1 MKAVIAIDSFKGSMD
16 SIEAGK
22 AAEEG
27 IRRVFLDAETIVY
40 PLADGGEG
48 TVQALAKGLGGRLE
62 EVTVTGPLGEP
73 VICEYGI
80 VEESGRNVSVM
91 NGGGVEKSDISI
103 DRMGEKSKE
112 DSWNKD
118 TRAKTAI
125 IEMAGAAGITLVPPE
140 LRNPLNTTTYGV
152 GEVIKDAIGKGCRH
166 FIIGIGGSATNDGG
180 IGMLQALGVE
190 LLDEGGKQVPFGARG
205 VEKLTAINCEHM
217 LSELKDCD
225 FQIAC
230 DVDNPLCGENGCSHI
245 FGPQKGAT
253 PEMVE
258 QMDQWMKKYAQLT
271 AEYFQ
276 EVGSDDLE
284 PERKKNAAEKEL
296 EDNPDL
302 MKAEVQFKGK
312 NLSVNAADFGTSYN
326 SDYPGCG
333 AAGGLGFAF
342 RAFLHGKLE
351 PGINIVLEEIGIE
364 SAIKYADIVITGEG
378 RLDGQTIRGKAPI
391 GIARLAKKYG
401 KPVIAFSG
409 AVTED
414 ATACNLAGIDA
425 FFPILRQITTL
436 ETAMSPATAQRNMT
450 VTVEQVFRL
459 LKMPFVCGNTTNK

>member
-16 SIEAGK
+16 SIEAGE
-22 AAEEG
+22 AAEKG
-27 IRRVFLDAETIVY
+27 IRRVFTDAETIVY

-62 EVTVTGPLGEP
+62 KVKVTGPLGEP

-80 VEESGRNVSVM
+80 VEE
-91 NGGGVEKSDISI
+91 
-103 DRMGEKSKE
+103 
-112 DSWNKD
+112 
-118 TRAKTAI
+118 KTAI
-125 IEMAGAAGITLVPPE
+125 IEMAGAAGITLVQPE

-180 IGMLQALGVE
+180 IGMLQAIGAE
-190 LLDEGGKQVPFGARG
+190 FLDEGGKQVPFGAKG
-205 VEKLTAINCEHM
+205 VEKLETINCEHI
-217 LSELKDCD
+217 LFELKDCD
-225 FQIAC
+225 FRIAC

-253 PEMVE
+253 PKMAE
-258 QMDQWMKKYAQLT
+258 QMDQWMEKYAQLT
-271 AEYFQ
+271 AKYFQ
-276 EVGSDDLE
+276 EV
-284 PERKKNAAEKEL
+284 KKLSADVAW
-296 EDNPDL
+296 NPVDSG
-302 MKAEVQFKGK
+302 E
-312 NLSVNAADFGTSYN
+312 NYD

-364 SAIKYADIVITGEG
+364 SAIKDADIVITGEG
-378 RLDGQTIRGKAPI
+378 CLDGQTVMGKAPI

-414 ATACNLAGIDA
+414 ADACNHAGIDA
-425 FFPILRQITTL
+425 FFPILRQVTTL
-436 ETAMSPATAQRNMT
+436 EAAMSPATAIRNMT
-450 VTVEQVFRL
+450 AAVEQTFRL
-459 LKMPFVCGNTTNK
+459 LKMSFIYGKRI

>member
-16 SIEAGK
+16 SIEAGE
-22 AAEEG
+22 AAEKG
-27 IRRVFLDAETIVY
+27 IRRVFTDAETIVY

-62 EVTVTGPLGEP
+62 KVKVTGPLGEP

-80 VEESGRNVSVM
+80 VEG
-91 NGGGVEKSDISI
+91 
-103 DRMGEKSKE
+103 
-112 DSWNKD
+112 
-118 TRAKTAI
+118 KTAI
-125 IEMAGAAGITLVPPE
+125 IEMAGAAGITLVQPE

-180 IGMLQALGVE
+180 IGMLQALGAE
-190 LLDEGGKQVPFGARG
+190 FLDEGGKQVPFGAKG
-205 VEKLTAINCEHM
+205 VEKLAAINCEHI
-217 LSELKDCD
+217 LFELKDCD
-225 FQIAC
+225 FRIAC

-253 PEMVE
+253 PKMAE
-258 QMDQWMKKYAQLT
+258 QMDQWMEKYAQLT
-271 AEYFQ
+271 AKYFQ
-276 EVGSDDLE
+276 EV
-284 PERKKNAAEKEL
+284 KKLSADVAW
-296 EDNPDL
+296 NPVDSG
-302 MKAEVQFKGK
+302 E
-312 NLSVNAADFGTSYN
+312 NYD

-364 SAIKYADIVITGEG
+364 SAIKDADIVITGEG
-378 RLDGQTIRGKAPI
+378 CLDGQTVMGKAPI

-414 ATACNLAGIDA
+414 AAACNQAGIDA
-425 FFPILRQITTL
+425 FFPILRQVTTL
-436 ETAMSPATAQRNMT
+436 EAAMSPATAIRNMT
-450 VTVEQVFRL
+450 AAVEQTFRL
-459 LKMPFVCGNTTNK
+459 MKMSFIYGKRI

>member
-16 SIEAGK
+16 SIEAGE
-22 AAEEG
+22 AAEKG
-27 IRRVFLDAETIVY
+27 IRRVFTDAEAIVY

-62 EVTVTGPLGEP
+62 KVKVTGPLGEP

-80 VEESGRNVSVM
+80 VEE
-91 NGGGVEKSDISI
+91 
-103 DRMGEKSKE
+103 
-112 DSWNKD
+112 
-118 TRAKTAI
+118 KTAI
-125 IEMAGAAGITLVPPE
+125 IEMAGAAGITLVQPK

-180 IGMLQALGVE
+180 IGMLQALGAE
-190 LLDEGGKQVPFGARG
+190 FLDEGGKQVPFGARG
-205 VEKLTAINCEHM
+205 VEKLASINCEHI
-217 LSELKDCD
+217 LFELKECD
-225 FQIAC
+225 FRIAC

-253 PEMVE
+253 PRMAE
-258 QMDQWMKKYAQLT
+258 QMDQWMRKYAKLT
-271 AEYFQ
+271 EEYFQ
-276 EVGSDDLE
+276 EV
-284 PERKKNAAEKEL
+284 KKLSADVAW
-296 EDNPDL
+296 NPVDSEGNY
-302 MKAEVQFKGK
+302 AS
-312 NLSVNAADFGTSYN
+312 N
-326 SDYPGCG
+326 YPGCG

-342 RAFLHGKLE
+342 RAFLRGKLE

-364 SAIKYADIVITGEG
+364 TAIKDADIVITGEG
-378 RLDGQTIRGKAPI
+378 CLDGQTVMGKAPI

-414 ATACNLAGIDA
+414 AAACNQAGIDA
-425 FFPILRQITTL
+425 FFPILRQVTTL
-436 ETAMSPATAQRNMT
+436 EAAMSPATAIRNMT
-450 VTVEQVFRL
+450 AAVEQTFRL
-459 LKMPFVCGNTTNK
+459 LKMSFIYGKEFKRYSVSPLDSSCKQE

>member
-16 SIEAGK
+16 SIEAGE
-22 AAEEG
+22 AAEKG
-27 IRRVFLDAETIVY
+27 IRRVFTDAETIVY

-62 EVTVTGPLGEP
+62 KVKVTGPLGEP

-80 VEESGRNVSVM
+80 VEE
-91 NGGGVEKSDISI
+91 
-103 DRMGEKSKE
+103 
-112 DSWNKD
+112 
-118 TRAKTAI
+118 KTAI
-125 IEMAGAAGITLVPPE
+125 IEMAGAAGITLVQPE

-180 IGMLQALGVE
+180 IGMLQALGAE
-190 LLDEGGKQVPFGARG
+190 FLDEGGKQVPFGARG
-205 VEKLTAINCEHM
+205 VENLAAINCEHM
-217 LSELKDCD
+217 LPELKDCD
-225 FQIAC
+225 FRIAC

-253 PEMVE
+253 PKMAE
-258 QMDQWMKKYAQLT
+258 QMDQWMEKYAQLT
-271 AEYFQ
+271 AKYFQ
-276 EVGSDDLE
+276 EV
-284 PERKKNAAEKEL
+284 KKLSADVAW
-296 EDNPDL
+296 NPVDSG
-302 MKAEVQFKGK
+302 E
-312 NLSVNAADFGTSYN
+312 NYD

-364 SAIKYADIVITGEG
+364 SAIKDADIVITGEG
-378 RLDGQTIRGKAPI
+378 RLDGQTVMGKAPI

-401 KPVIAFSG
+401 KPIVAFSG

-414 ATACNLAGIDA
+414 AAACNQAGIDA
-425 FFPILRQITTL
+425 FFPILRQVTTL
-436 ETAMSPATAQRNMT
+436 EAAMSPATAIRNMT
-450 VTVEQVFRL
+450 AAVEQTFRL
-459 LKMPFVCGNTTNK
+459 LKMSFIYGKRI